1 MYHSRKLFGPIKIVF
16 NRIWSSLHT
25 FISDTLIN
33 KYFVSP
39 GFNCLFSN
47 NYNLCYCC
55 YLHYEKS
62 AVVKGSILI
71 INSLNSHS
79 IIISLRSIRKVKT
92 KSVLGMS
99 MTKINYSLDGNKN
112 IIRFI
117 GRSHTLPV
125 KPDVLLNNAIK
136 RVKKKGKS

>member
-1 MYHSRKLFGPIKIVF
+1 LSAPVLTVCLAIIITCVIVVTYIIK
-16 NRIWSSLHT
+16 N
-25 FISDTLIN
+25 
-33 KYFVSP
+33 
-39 GFNCLFSN
+39 
-47 NYNLCYCC
+47 
-55 YLHYEKS
+55 EKS

-92 KSVLGMS
+92 KSVLGMY